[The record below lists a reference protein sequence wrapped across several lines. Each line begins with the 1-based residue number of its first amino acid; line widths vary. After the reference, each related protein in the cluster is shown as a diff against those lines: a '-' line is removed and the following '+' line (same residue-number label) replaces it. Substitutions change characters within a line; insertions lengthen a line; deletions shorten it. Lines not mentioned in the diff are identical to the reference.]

1 MKIDEFLGIGMMA
14 PASGPL
20 MVHGGAFYVFF
31 RDISHWSA
39 AAAPRQ
45 GRRHLS

>member
-31 RDISHWSA
+31 RDISH
-39 AAAPRQ
+39 
-45 GRRHLS
+45 